1 VAAGIKSD
9 RSRHRPGKR
18 ALSRRTSLIAG
29 DGLDTCPDV
38 VLYGVRGAFEP
49 FDDGYGGMGSTVFG
63 VAERTVSRLALE
75 SSSIRVSLVGVSY
88 PANAWLYYW
97 SRRVGVR
104 NLTELMGEDVA
115 HCPDQRVVLV
125 GLSQGAEVIRRALA
139 ALPSATAKRIAAV
152 VLLGDP
158 TRHPSDPWTHG
169 TTDSQPGVAVRYAAP
184 IPEELVASTW
194 GYALDGDEIAA
205 NHTGL
210 RGLRHSGTH
219 TLYEHNEDRVQD
231 RAAWFITEK
240 LEAGQP

>member
-1 VAAGIKSD
+1 MAVGIKSD
-9 RSRHRPGKR
+9 KSRHRPGKR

-29 DGLDTCPDV
+29 DGL
-38 VLYGVRGAFEP
+38 
-49 FDDGYGGMGSTVFG
+49 
-63 VAERTVSRLALE
+63 
-75 SSSIRVSLVGVSY
+75 
-88 PANAWLYYW
+88 
-97 SRRVGVR
+97 
-104 NLTELMGEDVA
+104 
-115 HCPDQRVVLV
+115 
-125 GLSQGAEVIRRALA
+125 
-139 ALPSATAKRIAAV
+139 AAV

-169 TTDSQPGVAVRYAAP
+169 TTDSQPGVAVRYSAP
-184 IPEELVASTW
+184 IPEELVVNTW